1 MEQITHLSS
10 GIPGVR
16 LIDAE
21 HNRFSF
27 PRHFHLEYHI
37 GLLLQGRHRYAA
49 GGERRLAGAGDA
61 LLMAPESI
69 HDGSSAG
76 EEGYRIRVLA
86 LDADWLERA
95 SRDFSDGRRGAPRLT
110 SSLVRDERLQQR
122 LRQLHLGMLGG
133 AAALE
138 NRLALEEHLW
148 QALACPTRRT
158 SPVCSVAPTGY
169 RRRACAS
176 AESRFPFRSLFRGV
190 AMQELSVLLTLAAVF
205 AVALV
210 SPGPDV
216 ALVVRTSLHQGRRAG
231 LASAL
236 GLACGILLHTTL
248 VLTGVS
254 LLLSRTPVL
263 FAILQ
268 ALGALYLAWL
278 GVGALRAWLRR
289 GDGQPG
295 RLDGA
300 LPPSPLGPWLRG
312 VATNL
317 FNPKALVF
325 FIALLGSL
333 IPAQMSLGGK
343 LAVAALL
350 FGMGACWFGLLSL
363 TLTRPALQARLLRA
377 MPWLDA
383 ACGVVFLLVA
393 AAILEHLVRS
403 A

>member
-1 MEQITHLSS
+1 
-10 GIPGVR
+10 
-16 LIDAE
+16 
-21 HNRFSF
+21 
-27 PRHFHLEYHI
+27 
-37 GLLLQGRHRYAA
+37 
-49 GGERRLAGAGDA
+49 
-61 LLMAPESI
+61 
-69 HDGSSAG
+69 
-76 EEGYRIRVLA
+76 
-86 LDADWLERA
+86 
-95 SRDFSDGRRGAPRLT
+95 
-110 SSLVRDERLQQR
+110 
-122 LRQLHLGMLGG
+122 
-133 AAALE
+133 
-138 NRLALEEHLW
+138 
-148 QALACPTRRT
+148 
-158 SPVCSVAPTGY
+158 
-169 RRRACAS
+169 
-176 AESRFPFRSLFRGV
+176 
-190 AMQELSVLLTLAAVF
+190 MQELSVLLTLAAVF

-278 GVGALRAWLRR
+278 GVGALRACCGAARP
-289 GDGQPG
+289 PG

-363 TLTRPALQARLLRA
+363 TLTRPALQTRLLRA
-377 MPWLDA
+377 VPWLDA

>member
-1 MEQITHLSS
+1 
-10 GIPGVR
+10 
-16 LIDAE
+16 
-21 HNRFSF
+21 
-27 PRHFHLEYHI
+27 
-37 GLLLQGRHRYAA
+37 
-49 GGERRLAGAGDA
+49 
-61 LLMAPESI
+61 
-69 HDGSSAG
+69 
-76 EEGYRIRVLA
+76 
-86 LDADWLERA
+86 
-95 SRDFSDGRRGAPRLT
+95 
-110 SSLVRDERLQQR
+110 
-122 LRQLHLGMLGG
+122 
-133 AAALE
+133 
-138 NRLALEEHLW
+138 
-148 QALACPTRRT
+148 
-158 SPVCSVAPTGY
+158 
-169 RRRACAS
+169 
-176 AESRFPFRSLFRGV
+176 
-190 AMQELSVLLTLAAVF
+190 MQELSVLLTLAAVF

-300 LPPSPLGPWLRG
+300 LPPSTLGPWLRG

-343 LAVAALL
+343 LAVATLL

-377 MPWLDA
+377 VPWLDA

>member
-1 MEQITHLSS
+1 
-10 GIPGVR
+10 
-16 LIDAE
+16 
-21 HNRFSF
+21 
-27 PRHFHLEYHI
+27 
-37 GLLLQGRHRYAA
+37 
-49 GGERRLAGAGDA
+49 
-61 LLMAPESI
+61 
-69 HDGSSAG
+69 
-76 EEGYRIRVLA
+76 
-86 LDADWLERA
+86 
-95 SRDFSDGRRGAPRLT
+95 
-110 SSLVRDERLQQR
+110 
-122 LRQLHLGMLGG
+122 
-133 AAALE
+133 
-138 NRLALEEHLW
+138 
-148 QALACPTRRT
+148 
-158 SPVCSVAPTGY
+158 
-169 RRRACAS
+169 
-176 AESRFPFRSLFRGV
+176 
-190 AMQELSVLLTLAAVF
+190 MQELSVLLTLAAVF

-263 FAILQ
+263 FA
-268 ALGALYLAWL
+268 AVA
-278 GVGALRAWLRR
+278 
-289 GDGQPG
+289 
-295 RLDGA
+295 
-300 LPPSPLGPWLRG
+300 LGPWLRG

-377 MPWLDA
+377 VPWLDA
-383 ACGVVFLLVA
+383 ACGVMFLLVA
-393 AAILEHLVRS
+393 AAFLEHLVRS

>member
-1 MEQITHLSS
+1 
-10 GIPGVR
+10 
-16 LIDAE
+16 
-21 HNRFSF
+21 
-27 PRHFHLEYHI
+27 
-37 GLLLQGRHRYAA
+37 
-49 GGERRLAGAGDA
+49 
-61 LLMAPESI
+61 
-69 HDGSSAG
+69 
-76 EEGYRIRVLA
+76 
-86 LDADWLERA
+86 
-95 SRDFSDGRRGAPRLT
+95 
-110 SSLVRDERLQQR
+110 
-122 LRQLHLGMLGG
+122 
-133 AAALE
+133 
-138 NRLALEEHLW
+138 
-148 QALACPTRRT
+148 
-158 SPVCSVAPTGY
+158 
-169 RRRACAS
+169 
-176 AESRFPFRSLFRGV
+176 
-190 AMQELSVLLTLAAVF
+190 MQELSVLLTLAAVF

-278 GVGALRAWLRR
+278 GVGALRAWLR
-289 GDGQPG
+289 
-295 RLDGA
+295 
-300 LPPSPLGPWLRG
+300 G

-343 LAVAALL
+343 LVVAALL

-377 MPWLDA
+377 VPWLDA

>member
-1 MEQITHLSS
+1 
-10 GIPGVR
+10 
-16 LIDAE
+16 
-21 HNRFSF
+21 
-27 PRHFHLEYHI
+27 
-37 GLLLQGRHRYAA
+37 
-49 GGERRLAGAGDA
+49 
-61 LLMAPESI
+61 
-69 HDGSSAG
+69 
-76 EEGYRIRVLA
+76 
-86 LDADWLERA
+86 
-95 SRDFSDGRRGAPRLT
+95 
-110 SSLVRDERLQQR
+110 
-122 LRQLHLGMLGG
+122 
-133 AAALE
+133 
-138 NRLALEEHLW
+138 
-148 QALACPTRRT
+148 
-158 SPVCSVAPTGY
+158 
-169 RRRACAS
+169 
-176 AESRFPFRSLFRGV
+176 
-190 AMQELSVLLTLAAVF
+190 MQELSVLLTLAAVF

-317 FNPKALVF
+317 LNPKALVF

-363 TLTRPALQARLLRA
+363 TLTR
-377 MPWLDA
+377 
-383 ACGVVFLLVA
+383 
-393 AAILEHLVRS
+393 
-403 A
+403 

>member
-1 MEQITHLSS
+1 
-10 GIPGVR
+10 
-16 LIDAE
+16 
-21 HNRFSF
+21 
-27 PRHFHLEYHI
+27 
-37 GLLLQGRHRYAA
+37 
-49 GGERRLAGAGDA
+49 
-61 LLMAPESI
+61 
-69 HDGSSAG
+69 
-76 EEGYRIRVLA
+76 
-86 LDADWLERA
+86 
-95 SRDFSDGRRGAPRLT
+95 
-110 SSLVRDERLQQR
+110 
-122 LRQLHLGMLGG
+122 
-133 AAALE
+133 
-138 NRLALEEHLW
+138 
-148 QALACPTRRT
+148 
-158 SPVCSVAPTGY
+158 
-169 RRRACAS
+169 
-176 AESRFPFRSLFRGV
+176 
-190 AMQELSVLLTLAAVF
+190 MQELSVLLTLAAVF
-205 AVALV
+205 AIALV

-278 GVGALRAWLRR
+278 G
-289 GDGQPG
+289 
-295 RLDGA
+295 
-300 LPPSPLGPWLRG
+300 
-312 VATNL
+312 
-317 FNPKALVF
+317 
-325 FIALLGSL
+325 SL

-363 TLTRPALQARLLRA
+363 TLTRPALQTRLLRA
-377 MPWLDA
+377 VPWLDA